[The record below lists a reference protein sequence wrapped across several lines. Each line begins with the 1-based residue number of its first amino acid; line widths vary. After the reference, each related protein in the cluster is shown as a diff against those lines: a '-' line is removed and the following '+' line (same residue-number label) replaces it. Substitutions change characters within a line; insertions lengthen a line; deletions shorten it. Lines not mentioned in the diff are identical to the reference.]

1 MASNHPIDVVPS
13 AGSTPTDQAWVPAV
27 DDYSGTRLYDSTT
40 HLVST
45 AATAQVN
52 CASCHTPHGA
62 DPDAQA
68 ETSTG
73 SVFHSLNTMATGAG
87 ELCLNCHAN

>member
-1 MASNHPIDVVPS
+1 
-13 AGSTPTDQAWVPAV
+13 
-27 DDYSGTRLYDSTT
+27 LYDPTT

-68 ETSTG
+68 ESTNETTG
-73 SVFHSLNTMATGAG
+73 VVTVFHSLNTMATGAG